1 MCCVTESNIYT
12 LANAKI
18 EGLDLVSRPLVVF
31 GLLPHENKVANA
43 HTHTLQQFS
52 SSGVCTYFHR
62 SIDVSGSF
70 CVETVW
76 GTGVDPSQ
84 V

>member
-43 HTHTLQQFS
+43 HTHSSQFR
-52 SSGVCTYFHR
+52 CTYFHR
-62 SIDVSGSF
+62 SIDVCGSF

-76 GTGVDPSQ
+76 GAGVDPSQ